1 MSEKREKDLVLI
13 VDDVVKNIQVLGV
26 ILRDNNYDLV
36 VAQDGEQALA
46 VGMKTMPDL
55 ILLDV
60 MMPVMDG
67 FEACKRFKEDEKT
80 RDIPIIFLTAKDDPD
95 DIAKGFNLGA
105 IDYVTKP
112 FNSTELLS
120 RVKTHLTLYKLQ
132 QHLEHLVEERT
143 AQLSDAHKKLQ
154 HQVRELNAR
163 DQMVQLQMS
172 GLELERVH
180 QTIVELTKDVVIA
193 KKVAL
198 YCVDETEHQLNVKAA
213 CGLLEEDVFLSASE
227 LTDQTALPLDDTQS
241 AIVKTFHDHKPN
253 QEDGVMVPIL
263 FDEKAL
269 GVLWIDS
276 LDHAELSEEEELEA
290 LWRLG
295 QEAALVLD
303 AAQMSVDLEA
313 GDLEIDSLFN
323 LDE

>member
-1 MSEKREKDLVLI
+1 MNEKKEKDLILI
-13 VDDVVKNIQVLGV
+13 VDDVVKNIQELEVV
-26 ILRDNNYDLV
+26 LRDNNYNLV
-36 VAQDGEQALA
+36 VAQDGGQALA
-46 VGMKTMPDL
+46 VGLKTMPDL
-55 ILLDV
+55 ILLNV

-67 FEACKRFKEDEKT
+67 FEACKHFKENEKT
-80 RDIPIIFLTAKDDPD
+80 RDIPIIFLTTQNDPD

-105 IDYVTKP
+105 VDYVTKP
-112 FNSTELLS
+112 FNSTELLA
-120 RVKTHLTLYKLQ
+120 RVKTHLTLHKLQ
-132 QHLEHLVEERT
+132 QRLEHLVEERT
-143 AQLSDAHKKLQ
+143 AQLSDAHRKLQ

-180 QTIVELTKDVVIA
+180 QTIVGLTKGVVNA
-193 KKVAL
+193 AKVAL
-198 YCVDETEHQLNVKAA
+198 YCVDEKEQQLIVKAA

-227 LTDQTALPLDDTQS
+227 LANEAALSLGNTQS
-241 AIVKTFHDHKPN
+241 AIVKTFHDHKPRI
-253 QEDGVMVPIL
+253 EDGVMVPIL
-263 FDEKAL
+263 FDEKVL

-276 LDHAELSEEEELEA
+276 LDQAELSEKEELEA

-323 LDE
+323 LEE